1 MNREQQQ
8 QQHIHTQ
15 SATCHPSSTP
25 QWKFLTLVS
34 RLLDSHQKESKEWGW
49 PRTFLG
55 LDHIMWGILASMLI
69 SLCSC
74 RLPQLKKQGLTALYL
89 GLPRLGTTFSWLSIF
104 WQSTRQKSKQ
114 KAPFFDICDKTFRT
128 HSWDIIRKISLLY
141 SEVIE
146 WPEWWGNPDN
156 PGGGETQ
163 FIITVDGTHCPI
175 EEPALDD
182 FNEQRKYCSH
192 KFKSAGLDYEVAL
205 SIFEQKCVWV
215 AGPYPAGKND
225 ITIFRHGLKQKM
237 LDARAASGVQYRA
250 LADKGYRG
258 EAELISISTSQD
270 TTEVRTFKGRALSRQ
285 ETFNTRLKYFD
296 CLDER
301 FRHGIEKHSHC
312 FYACVV
318 IVQLQMDNGFE
329 LFQV

>member
-1 MNREQQQ
+1 MQ
-8 QQHIHTQ
+8 
-15 SATCHPSSTP
+15 APVVYTP
-25 QWKFLTLVS
+25 NEI
-34 RLLDSHQKESKEWGW
+34 LD
-49 PRTFLG
+49 LG
-55 LDHIMWGILASMLI
+55 LQAVGFSPERIQRVGLAKNLSRFRSHYVGHPRVYADLFVLLQTTANEEARLDCSILGITKTRNYFFMAIYLLAVYPTEEQAEGS
-69 SLCSC
+69 
-74 RLPQLKKQGLTALYL
+74 
-89 GLPRLGTTFSWLSIF
+89 FS
-104 WQSTRQKSKQ
+104 
-114 KAPFFDICDKTFRT
+114 FDICDKTFRT

-141 SEVIE
+141 SEVVQ

-156 PGGGETQ
+156 PGEETE

-175 EEPALDD
+175 EEPSLDNFD
-182 FNEQRKYCSH
+182 EQRKYCSH

-215 AGPYPAGKND
+215 AGPYPAGKHD
-225 ITIFRHGLKQKM
+225 LTIFRHGLKQKM

-270 TTEVRTFKGRALSRQ
+270 TEEVRTFKGRALSRQ
-285 ETFNTRLKYFD
+285 ETFNTRLKFFD